1 MEQFDYGKAVRR
13 LEEIAD
19 KVEDPSTGVND
30 IDKYIKETEELVGKC
45 REYLRS
51 VRKKLDTIE

>member
-51 VRKKLDTIE
+51 VRKKLDAIE